1 MGICKDNNTTVSE
14 ARLEEKL
21 LEKLSKVDFSKAIEE
36 TDIKQNNDNIKKK
49 KELEQEL
56 NKIEERKKK
65 WQIAWVEDLIRSN
78 DLKKRMDDK
87 REREKEV
94 INQLNEFEEI
104 EEVELDRKS
113 VV

>member
-1 MGICKDNNTTVSE
+1 MGISKDNNTTVSE

-21 LEKLSKVDFSKAIEE
+21 LEKLSKVDFSKVIEE

-65 WQIAWVEDLIRSN
+65 WQIAWVKDLISSD
-78 DLKKRMDDK
+78 DLKKRMDEESE
-87 REREKEV
+87 RERSEEHTSELQSRG
-94 INQLNEFEEI
+94 QL
-104 EEVELDRKS
+104 VCSL
-113 VV
+113 